1 MDAARGQIGKDVV
14 IKTLCD
20 LDKDDDDGDE
30 SARYAQ
36 LQLLAREN
44 TMEMFCTSSVWKRK
58 RYYQKTCK
66 LEGYLYSSGYL
77 ELTEDL
83 LN

>member
-20 LDKDDDDGDE
+20 LDKDDDEGDE

-36 LQLLAREN
+36 LVLAREN
-44 TMEMFCTSSVWKRK
+44 TMEMFCI
-58 RYYQKTCK
+58 
-66 LEGYLYSSGYL
+66 
-77 ELTEDL
+77 
-83 LN
+83 

>member
-20 LDKDDDDGDE
+20 LDKGDDDGDE

-36 LQLLAREN
+36 LQLLVREN
-44 TMEMFCTSSVWKRK
+44 TMEMFCI
-58 RYYQKTCK
+58 
-66 LEGYLYSSGYL
+66 
-77 ELTEDL
+77 
-83 LN
+83 